1 MLVEALAFTRLATP
15 FAWFVLIT
23 IFSAFVWA
31 LFVYDQRIIRTRIAD
46 SAGPVACRLYA
57 LVTQDQRL
65 NIWLIVPVIFLFN
78 AGCAWAIHAQP
89 DFFIGRDG
97 HVILILSETA
107 GLVGLSLLRCPRFYP
122 LDPVNP

>member
-1 MLVEALAFTRLATP
+1 MNSAIIFFYITCVLVEALAFTRLATP

-46 SAGPVACRLYA
+46 SAGPAACRLYA

-65 NIWLIVPVIFLFN
+65 NIGSLFLLFSCSMLD
-78 AGCAWAIHAQP
+78 AP
-89 DFFIGRDG
+89 G
-97 HVILILSETA
+97 H
-107 GLVGLSLLRCPRFYP
+107 PRAARLFHRT
-122 LDPVNP
+122 